1 MNHSAPVASW
11 SYPRAAFTC
20 TGVELE
26 YMVVDRETL
35 NVRPIVDELF
45 KSITGSF
52 DSDIPPFAD
61 TPNISW
67 SNELA
72 LHVVELKTDEPAAAL
87 EGVAEQFQAN
97 VNRVNALLE
106 PFNAR
111 LLPGA
116 VHPWMDPIEE
126 IRLWPHEANP
136 IYEAFDK
143 IFNCKGHGWAN
154 LQSTHINLPF
164 ANEEEFGRLHA
175 AIRLVLPLIPA
186 LAASSPILDGRWS
199 PIADQRLEVYRR
211 NSAKI
216 PQAAGLVIPEPV
228 FTRADYENTIFK
240 PLYAALK
247 PHDQAGILQHE
258 WANSRGCIARFMRGS
273 IEIRLVDIQECP
285 KADLAVVALITA
297 AVKAMYEERW
307 IPYEQQKAFAVKP
320 LHEILL
326 DTIRYAERTRIFGE
340 SFIGAFGMTG
350 STGWAGD
357 IWIRIFEELLAEHHE
372 FAPTLRA
379 MLSHGT
385 LSTRINKSIG
395 RYPDRTQLH
404 HIASDMADCLSQGRL
419 YGV

>member
-26 YMVVDRETL
+26 YMVVDRETM

-45 KSITGSF
+45 KSITGSY

-72 LHVVELKTDEPAAAL
+72 LHVVELKTDEPAVAL
-87 EGVAEQFQAN
+87 EGVAQQFQAN

-106 PFNAR
+106 PFDAR

-126 IRLWPHEANP
+126 MRLWPHEANP

-175 AIRLVLPLIPA
+175 AIRLILPIIPA
-186 LAASSPILDGRWS
+186 IAASSPILGGRWV
-199 PIADQRLEVYRR
+199 PIADQRLEIYRK
-211 NSAKI
+211 NSIVI

-247 PHDQAGILQHE
+247 PYDPDGILQHE

-273 IEIRLVDIQECP
+273 IEIRVVDIQECP
-285 KADLAVVALITA
+285 KADMAIVALITA

-307 IPYEQQKAFAVKP
+307 IPYEAQKKFTVKQ
-320 LHEILL
+320 LHEIFL

-357 IWIRIFEELLAEHHE
+357 IWHHIFEELLVDHPE
-372 FAPTLRA
+372 FAPTLKT
-379 MLSHGT
+379 MLTAGT
-385 LSTRINKSIG
+385 LSTRINKTIG
-395 RYPDRTQLH
+395 RYPDRNQLH
-404 HIASDMADCLSQGRL
+404 HIASDMADCLSEGRL